1 MTADYADI
9 VEELRLL
16 AKAVL
21 ERAEPV
27 LKLVA
32 ASSPPGAEIVRAL
45 ESVVNGE
52 KTDFADEL
60 TANGS
65 KIIAQ
70 IRGFIEDV
78 APVAKDAGATPTA
91 TDESETVA
99 RHALPDTEPVGEPVN
114 H

>member
-16 AKAVL
+16 DKEVL

-27 LKLVA
+27 LKVVA
-32 ASSPPGAEIVRAL
+32 ASSHPGAEIVRAL
-45 ESVVNGE
+45 ESLANGE
-52 KTDFADEL
+52 KTDFANEL

-65 KIIAQ
+65 RIIAQ
-70 IRGFIEDV
+70 IRGFIED
-78 APVAKDAGATPTA
+78 ATPVSRDDA
-91 TDESETVA
+91 AEPDESETVA
-99 RHALPDTEPVGEPVN
+99 RHALPENEPVN